1 MSTIAVTGGF
11 GYSGSH
17 VSRRLLAAGH
27 RVLTLT
33 NSPRRPSE
41 LSHRLQVSPLEF
53 DHLDSLTSTLEGC
66 STLVNTYW
74 VRFDYGGFSHAQ
86 AESNTRV
93 LFAAAKNAGVR
104 RIVHVSITN
113 PSIHSDLPYFAGKA
127 RIEQALT
134 ELGIAYSIVRP
145 AVFFGGQDILINNI
159 AWMLRRLPVFG
170 VFGDGKYKIRPIHV
184 EDFAS
189 IIVDEC
195 AASGDRTMDAV
206 GPESFSFRELV
217 SMLATAIGVRRPLVS
232 VPRFLGYLVARIVGL
247 FVRDV
252 VLTHD
257 EIAGLTANLLA
268 SDAPSMGSISLSDW
282 AREHRQTLGV
292 RYASELARRRD
303 RSVRYGA

>member
-1 MSTIAVTGGF
+1 
-11 GYSGSH
+11 
-17 VSRRLLAAGH
+17 
-27 RVLTLT
+27 
-33 NSPRRPSE
+33 
-41 LSHRLQVSPLEF
+41 
-53 DHLDSLTSTLEGC
+53 
-66 STLVNTYW
+66 